1 MWTLASLAILHC
13 KYDVLPQI
21 RGTIVGAATL
31 FNAIFIPIESRFRPE
46 EHEIQISQIQFLPL
60 MCIMARVELVTA
72 LVSSNLGSHL
82 LDDISISQAT
92 QAEAGKLEKLN
103 CRL

>member
-1 MWTLASLAILHC
+1 
-13 KYDVLPQI
+13 
-21 RGTIVGAATL
+21 
-31 FNAIFIPIESRFRPE
+31 
-46 EHEIQISQIQFLPL
+46 